1 MKPNKKK
8 KFDIGLFF
16 TENIEKII
24 LILVIPVAIYIAY
37 LGTQYEPLSW
47 QPDALVK
54 AADNANNTVKT
65 SERKAVD
72 EGVSIIT
79 YDVKATWIKAKI
91 RSEYYRTETQWLP
104 SLFPEKNKRSAVNVF
119 TVKDLKAQ
127 AGLGAVSVN
136 PSSPLLA
143 GQAAESG
150 AATTTIGSSSTLTG
164 SRIGERWAIVTGLI
178 PIKEQLNLYVDKF
191 SSSVLPD
198 ALRDMPTYILYDVER
213 AEIVPGKNSDELE
226 WQRLD
231 FLTEF
236 LQKRS
241 LWSGNAVD
249 PVDPTFF
256 APQVPGKFPMAY
268 PLPPVTKKFNEEVAH
283 PPFIPMLTD
292 SQMDELKQTEK
303 IREQLRKEMFDIK
316 PEDILDNPFGGSES
330 RIGATGSG
338 SMDGGGSTV
347 QGRNRRARRGSQEP
361 EEDEIKPVQVN
372 NYLFR
377 FLDFKVVPGKT
388 YRYRVRLYLA
398 NPNYRLAPNY
408 LEDETSSK
416 EPYLITK
423 FSEQSNMVTIPLES
437 RVLTTNVFAV
447 DPKQPWAE
455 PAASIMAVHFDLADG
470 SEWYVEKERVYRG
483 STINYKRQD
492 VTNPLLEKQTTMS
505 DMEGGGSP
513 PSARPTPTTRRPTT
527 PPSRTTGTGSRTAE
541 TKPAGKQ
548 LDIVSEV
555 CVLDMKGG
563 EGLYKIPTAAQKAPD
578 LKSPGRVMV
587 LEPSGN
593 MIIRTVNTD
602 LVEAETIKNPTAVAN
617 TLGSGG
623 MGGYR
628 GSDMEP

>member
-8 KFDIGLFF
+8 KFDISLFF
-16 TENIEKII
+16 IENVEKIV
-24 LILVIPVAIYIAY
+24 LVLVIPLAIYIAY
-37 LGTQYEPLSW
+37 LGTQYEPLAW

-54 AADNANNTVKT
+54 AADNANNTIKT

-104 SLFPEKNKRSAVNVF
+104 SLFPEKNKRSAVNVLP
-119 TVKDLKAQ
+119 VKELKAQ
-127 AGLGAVSVN
+127 AGLGAVSIN
-136 PSSPLLA
+136 PSSPLVS
-143 GQAAESG
+143 AAETG
-150 AATTTIGSSSTLTG
+150 NTGSSAMTG
-164 SRIGERWAIVTGLI
+164 NSGTGARIGERWAIITGLI
-178 PIKEQLNLYVDKF
+178 PIKQQLNLYIDKF

-213 AEIVPGKNSDELE
+213 AEVIPGKNPDDLE
-226 WQRLD
+226 WKRLD

-241 LWSGNAVD
+241 LWSGNAAVD
-249 PVDPTFF
+249 PVDPAFF

-292 SQMDELKQTEK
+292 SQMEVLKQSEK
-303 IREQLRKEMFDIK
+303 INERLRKEMFDIK
-316 PEDILDNPFGGSES
+316 PEDILDSPFGGSEN
-330 RIGATGSG
+330 RIGSSGSTGSSG
-338 SMDGGGSTV
+338 MDGNT
-347 QGRNRRARRGSQEP
+347 QGRNRRLRRDAEQE
-361 EEDEIKPVQVN
+361 EEEIKPVLVDS
-372 NYLFR
+372 YLFR
-377 FLDFKVVPGKT
+377 FLDFKVEPGKT

-398 NPNYRLAPNY
+398 NPNYRLAPNF
-408 LEDETSSK
+408 LEDETLSK
-416 EPYLITK
+416 EPYLVTE
-423 FSEQSNMVTIPLES
+423 FSAPSNMVTIPLES
-437 RVLTTNVFAV
+437 RVLTTDVFAI
-447 DPKQPWAE
+447 DPKQPWTE

-470 SEWYVEKERVYRG
+470 SEWYVEKGRVYRG

-492 VTNPLLEKQTTMS
+492 VTNPLLEKQTTTL
-505 DMEGGGSP
+505 DMESGGSSP
-513 PSARPTPTTRRPTT
+513 PSRTPPRGSRPTT
-527 PPSRTTGTGSRTAE
+527 PPSRTRTEPKA
-541 TKPAGKQ
+541 TGKQ

-563 EGLYKIPTAAQKAPD
+563 EALYKVPTAAQKAPD

-593 MIIRTVNTD
+593 ILIRTVKID
-602 LVEAETIKNPTAVAN
+602 LTEAETIKNPTAVN
-617 TLGSGG
+617 NFGSGSMDYMRSG
-623 MGGYR
+623 M
-628 GSDMEP
+628 EN

>member
-37 LGTQYEPLSW
+37 LGTQYEPLTW

-54 AADNANNTVKT
+54 AADNANNTIKT

-104 SLFPEKNKRSAVNVF
+104 SLFPEKTKRSAVNVF

-143 GQAAESG
+143 GRAAESG
-150 AATTTIGSSSTLTG
+150 TTTGGSTSISSRL
-164 SRIGERWAIVTGLI
+164 GERWAIVTGLI

-198 ALRDMPTYILYDVER
+198 ALRDMPMYILYDVER
-213 AEIVPGKNSDELE
+213 AEVVPGRGSGELE

-268 PLPPVTKKFNEEVAH
+268 PLPPVTKKFSEEVAH

-292 SQMDELKQTEK
+292 SQMEELKQTEK

-338 SMDGGGSTV
+338 SMDGSTV
-347 QGRNRRARRGSQEP
+347 QGRNRRIRRNAQEP
-361 EEDEIKPVQVN
+361 EEEEIKPVQVN

-377 FLDFKVVPGKT
+377 FLDFNVVPGKT

-408 LEDETSSK
+408 LEDETLSK
-416 EPYLITK
+416 EPYLITE
-423 FSEQSNMVTIPLES
+423 FSAPSNMVTIPLES
-437 RVLTTNVFAV
+437 RVLTTNVFAA
-447 DPKQPWAE
+447 DTKQPWLE

-492 VTNPLLEKQTTMS
+492 VTNPLLEKQTTGS
-505 DMEGGGSP
+505 DMEGSISP
-513 PSARPTPTTRRPTT
+513 PSGRTARRT
-527 PPSRTTGTGSRTAE
+527 PPSPSRRTTEPKTTE
-541 TKPAGKQ
+541 PKTTGKQ

-555 CVLDMKGG
+555 SVLDMKGG
-563 EGLYKIPTAAQKAPD
+563 EPLYKVPSAAQKAPD
-578 LKSPGRVMV
+578 LRSPGRVMV

-602 LVEAETIKNPTAVAN
+602 LVEAETIKNPTAVNA
-617 TLGSGG
+617 LGSGG

-628 GSDMEP
+628 GIEEN

>member
-37 LGTQYEPLSW
+37 LGTRYEPLSW

-54 AADNANNTVKT
+54 ATSDANNTIKT

-136 PSSPLLA
+136 ASSPLLA
-143 GQAAESG
+143 NRAPESG
-150 AATTTIGSSSTLTG
+150 TATTGNPLVNH

-178 PIKEQLNLYVDKF
+178 PIREQLNLYVDKF

-236 LQKRS
+236 LQKNS

-256 APQVPGKFPMAY
+256 APQAPGKFPMAY
-268 PLPPVTKKFNEEVAH
+268 PLPPVTKKFSEEVAH

-292 SQMDELKQTEK
+292 SQMEELKQTEK

-316 PEDILDNPFGGSES
+316 PEDILDNPFGSSEN
-330 RIGATGSG
+330 RIGGTMGG
-338 SMDGGGSTV
+338 SMDGNTHGNT
-347 QGRNRRARRGSQEP
+347 QGQRNRRTRRNSQEP
-361 EEDEIKPVQVN
+361 EEEEIKPVLVN

-377 FLDFKVVPGKT
+377 FLDFKVEPGKT

-398 NPNYRLAPNY
+398 NPNYNLAPNY
-408 LEDETSSK
+408 LEDETISK
-416 EPYLITK
+416 DPYLVTV
-423 FSEQSNMVTIPLES
+423 FSEPSNMVTIPLES
-437 RVLTTNVFAV
+437 RVLTTNVFAA
-447 DPKQPWAE
+447 DSRQPWTE
-455 PAASIMAVHFDLADG
+455 PAASIMAIHFDLTDG

-483 STINYKRQD
+483 STINYKRQN
-492 VTNPLLEKQTTMS
+492 VTNPLLEKQTVN
-505 DMEGGGSP
+505 MEGGNLPPSGRPAPPQRSTSP
-513 PSARPTPTTRRPTT
+513 PSKAGGTRTPESKT
-527 PPSRTTGTGSRTAE
+527 P
-541 TKPAGKQ
+541 GK
-548 LDIVSEV
+548 LIDVISEV

-563 EGLYKIPTAAQKAPD
+563 EALYKIPTAAQKAPD
-578 LKSPGRVMV
+578 LKSPGKVMV

-593 MIIRTVNTD
+593 MIIRTINSD
-602 LVEAETIKNPTAVAN
+602 LLEAETIKNPTAIN
-617 TLGSGG
+617 TLGSGS
-623 MGGYR
+623 MDGYR
-628 GSDMEP
+628 GSDMRN

>member
-8 KFDIGLFF
+8 KFDIGLFLI
-16 TENIEKII
+16 ENVEKII
-24 LILVIPVAIYIAY
+24 LILVIPLAIYIAY
-37 LGTQYEPLSW
+37 LGTQYEPLTW
-47 QPDALVK
+47 QPDALVT
-54 AADNANNTVKT
+54 AADNANNTIKT

-91 RSEYYRTETQWLP
+91 RSDYYRTETQWLP
-104 SLFPEKNKRSAVNVF
+104 SLFPEKNKRGAVNVF

-136 PSSPLLA
+136 SSSPLLA
-143 GQAAESG
+143 AQANESG
-150 AATTTIGSSSTLTG
+150 STGNTSTSS
-164 SRIGERWAIVTGLI
+164 RVGERWAIVTGLI

-198 ALRDMPTYILYDVER
+198 ASRDMPMYILYDVER

-231 FLTEF
+231 FLSEF

-268 PLPPVTKKFNEEVAH
+268 PLPPVTKKFSEEVAH

-292 SQMDELKQTEK
+292 SQMEELKQTEK
-303 IREQLRKEMFDIK
+303 IREQLRKTMFDIK
-316 PEDILDNPFGGSES
+316 PEDILDNPFGGSEN
-330 RIGATGSG
+330 RIGTTGSG
-338 SMDGGGSTV
+338 NMDGSTI
-347 QGRNRRARRGSQEP
+347 QGRNRRTRRGTQEP
-361 EEDEIKPVQVN
+361 EEEEIKPIQVDS
-372 NYLFR
+372 YLFR
-377 FLDFKVVPGKT
+377 FLDFKVEPGKT

-408 LEDETSSK
+408 LEDETLSK
-416 EPYLITK
+416 EPYLVTE
-423 FSEQSNMVTIPLES
+423 FSASSNMVTIPLES
-437 RVLTTNVFAV
+437 RVLTTNVFAA
-447 DPKQPWAE
+447 DARQPWME
-455 PAASIMAVHFDLADG
+455 PATSIMAVHFDLADG

-483 STINYKRQD
+483 STINYKNQS
-492 VTNPLLEKQTTMS
+492 VTNPSLEKQNVVS
-505 DMEGGGSP
+505 DMESGSTP
-513 PSARPTPTTRRPTT
+513 PARSTPPRRPTT
-527 PPSRTTGTGSRTAE
+527 PPSRPGARTTEPKTT
-541 TKPAGKQ
+541 GKQ

-578 LKSPGRVMV
+578 LRSPGRVMV

-602 LVEAETIKNPTAVAN
+602 LVEAETIKNPTAAN
-617 TLGSGG
+617 NLGSGG
-623 MGGYR
+623 MGYM
-628 GSDMEP
+628 GSDMEN